1 MYKRLLYKQKKC
13 LQCGLLFSKSFSLHI
28 QTLRKPNY
36 GHFQLF
42 QLLFVCN
49 NLKIRKKIKSLEW
62 NCYQVVAVVEAR
74 VVGARK
80 GDHELAGVL
89 VHAVHRNA
97 MSLKKNRKNWL
108 NTFDWAVT
116 TVDKSF
122 SYLEFKYQREE
133 KDVEN
138 QKKSYYIN
146 FNCFWWIL
154 LEKFSELSRKQP
166 FLFM

>member
-97 MSLKKNRKNWL
+97 MSLKKKGKIIILIGLSQPLIKVSVIWSSNIKERKK
-108 NTFDWAVT
+108 T
-116 TVDKSF
+116 
-122 SYLEFKYQREE
+122 
-133 KDVEN
+133 
-138 QKKSYYIN
+138 
-146 FNCFWWIL
+146 
-154 LEKFSELSRKQP
+154 
-166 FLFM
+166 